1 MIDVQAGS
9 IEEGSAVLAGIFIT
23 LKDIQSSELYL
34 LFREAIEEA
43 KDNDSRDPD
52 PQRDGL

>member
-9 IEEGSAVLAGIFIT
+9 IEEGSAVLAGILIT
-23 LKDIQSSELYL
+23 LKHIQSSELYL

-52 PQRDGL
+52 PQGDGL